1 MGLSF
6 QDETLM
12 SEATETLHFRVEH
25 DQSTS
30 ETGYISQ
37 ETRNDSDDIG
47 FSSSNVD
54 IQIVEER

>member
-6 QDETLM
+6 HDDTLM
-12 SEATETLHFRVEH
+12 SEATETLQFGH

-30 ETGYISQ
+30 ETGDISQ

-47 FSSSNVD
+47 FPLNNVD
-54 IQIVEER
+54 NQTLEES